1 MRQRTRG
8 LSRQLPVPPRES
20 NVLHRCRP
28 PGESAVRTPA
38 PLPGLPLPTTKGIGR
53 PGTGS
58 VRRDDG
64 SGSGGATEGGAE
76 PAADGEGQGVVWVL
90 GGVSVS
96 DQGTDREI
104 DVSGKEQGEVVD
116 EAQAVGGE
124 DGR

>member
-1 MRQRTRG
+1 MRQLARG
-8 LSRQLPVPPRES
+8 VSRQLPVPPREFKA
-20 NVLHRCRP
+20 LHQYRLP
-28 PGESAVRTPA
+28 DWSGVRTRE

-58 VRRDDG
+58 ARRDDG

-96 DQGTDREI
+96 DLGNRLRD
-104 DVSGKEQGEVVD
+104 
-116 EAQAVGGE
+116 
-124 DGR
+124 